1 MHKLHITPA
10 AASDLA
16 EIKAYISLELYHPQA
31 ARRIVKSITHDLRH
45 LRQNP
50 HLGVSVSAK
59 TGRGDDLR
67 ALISGNYFLFYRVK
81 DETIQVAR
89 VLDGRQ
95 DYLRVLFGSTEEKQ
109 TVIMICPRTTQHPH
123 TF

>member
-16 EIKAYISLELYHPQA
+16 EISSYITLELHNPQA

-45 LRQNP
+45 LQQNP
-50 HLGVSVSAK
+50 HLGFSVSAK
-59 TGRGDDLR
+59 IGRGNDLR
-67 ALISGNYFLFYRVK
+67 ALLSGNYFLFYRVK
-81 DETIQVAR
+81 GATIQVAR

-95 DYLRVLFGSTEEKQ
+95 DYLQVLFGAKEE
-109 TVIMICPRTTQHPH
+109 
-123 TF
+123 

>member
-16 EIKAYISLELYHPQA
+16 EISSYITLELHNPQA

-45 LRQNP
+45 LQQNP
-50 HLGVSVSAK
+50 HLGFSVSAK
-59 TGRGDDLR
+59 IGRGNDLR
-67 ALISGNYFLFYRVK
+67 ALLSGNYFLFYRI
-81 DETIQVAR
+81 ENEAIQVSR

-95 DYLRVLFGSTEEKQ
+95 DYLRVLFGAAEE
-109 TVIMICPRTTQHPH
+109 
-123 TF
+123 